1 MKRLGF
7 VPFRPIARLAQVE
20 KTLRRLQT
28 IEDFGG
34 LEGASCAILGGF
46 LSALCKARWADA
58 RHRGQHLPGAF
69 PPGVEGRLSCGAI
82 AG

>member
-1 MKRLGF
+1 MPQARLKSPPENAGLPSHGRVGGPSGGRTRTTLARWLKAIILKRLGF

-34 LEGASCAILGGF
+34 T
-46 LSALCKARWADA
+46 
-58 RHRGQHLPGAF
+58 
-69 PPGVEGRLSCGAI
+69 
-82 AG
+82 